1 MFIAG
6 MMMISSC
13 GKKAHKKI
21 ALKTLA
27 DSASYVLGVRT
38 GQDFIDIKKQLPGFN
53 YDVFVEAILQ
63 TMDSVKPMIDMN
75 AAQAIFMQYALQEK
89 QKVMEKNVTEEKD
102 FLEKNKTKEG
112 IKSMESGLQYEILTE
127 GTGNAPAT
135 LDDTVVVHYKGTFV
149 DGTVFDNSYERG
161 MPWNAP
167 LSQAIQA
174 WQEMMPMMK
183 AGSKIKLYA
192 PAALAYGESGA
203 NKMMIFEMEVLDVKP
218 AKNKKK

>member
-63 TMDSVKPMIDMN
+63 TMDSVN
-75 AAQAIFMQYALQEK
+75 ALHTGSITA
-89 QKVMEKNVTEEKD
+89 VSGS
-102 FLEKNKTKEG
+102 G
-112 IKSMESGLQYEILTE
+112 ISIIS
-127 GTGNAPAT
+127 
-135 LDDTVVVHYKGTFV
+135 
-149 DGTVFDNSYERG
+149 
-161 MPWNAP
+161 
-167 LSQAIQA
+167 LSWIC
-174 WQEMMPMMK
+174 
-183 AGSKIKLYA
+183 
-192 PAALAYGESGA
+192 
-203 NKMMIFEMEVLDVKP
+203 
-218 AKNKKK
+218 